1 MKFFLTEINQSEK
14 EVIIECSYDEI
25 KNEINAEVKKQAKKI
40 ELPGFRKGKVPEKIL
55 KSRFGDALEYE
66 ASEKVANDKFW
77 DFAYENNLHPI
88 GRPVLTDIQFN
99 PEKDLSFKI
108 KFEVMPDIEPANYK
122 GLEIKIPDYV
132 VSDNEVEHE
141 IENLLKDNSTTEDA
155 EIVGDDKFF
164 KIKVELQRVNQDG
177 EPFSDTSPEVLD
189 IDLSNHSISQEI
201 RENAK
206 GKRIG
211 ESFTFSF
218 NDELNQ
224 SQDSKDQV
232 TQQETFYY
240 KATVKEI
247 KKIVLPELNEDLV
260 RKLTKD
266 KVSTLE
272 QFKDYIK
279 KNIEFY
285 FSQRIEEYLRRK
297 LMSLVVANN
306 DFTPPPS
313 IVENVLQ
320 ELIKQEEEEER
331 KKYKKQPL
339 DKNSLRV
346 RLLPSAEFEVKWFIL
361 KDKIQKK
368 ENLTFS
374 EEEMNELAAKDSEK
388 TGISIEKLL
397 NYYKTS
403 RIPEKMA
410 DKKLFDFLIQNNTIS
425 KVSPEKLK

>member
-1 MKFFLTEINQSEK
+1 MKFSLIEINQSEK
-14 EVIIECSYDEI
+14 EVSIECSYDEI
-25 KNEINAEVKKQAKKI
+25 KKDINAEVKKQAKKI

-88 GRPVLTDIQFN
+88 GRPILTDIQFN
-99 PEKDLSFKI
+99 PEKDLSFKV
-108 KFEVMPDIEPANYK
+108 KFEVMPDIEPKNYT

-132 VSDNEVEHE
+132 VSEHEVEHE
-141 IENLLKDNSTTEDA
+141 IEHLLKNNSTTMDA
-155 EIVGDDKFF
+155 EIVGDDEFF
-164 KIKVELQRVNQDG
+164 IIKAELQRVNQDG
-177 EPFSDTSPEVLD
+177 EPFADTSPEVLD
-189 IDLSNHSISQEI
+189 IDLSNHSINQEI

-206 GKRIG
+206 GKKIG

-218 NDELNQ
+218 KDEQSQ
-224 SQDSKDQV
+224 SQDSNHQIS
-232 TQQETFYY
+232 QPETFYY
-240 KATVKEI
+240 KATIKEI

-266 KVSTLE
+266 KVTTPE
-272 QFKDYIK
+272 QLKENIK
-279 KNIEFY
+279 KDIELY
-285 FSQRIEEYLRRK
+285 YSQRTEEYLRRK
-297 LMSLVVANN
+297 LMSMVVANN

-320 ELIKQEEEEER
+320 ELIKQEEEER
-331 KKYKKQPL
+331 KKYKMQPL
-339 DKNSLRV
+339 DKNSLRS

-368 ENLTFS
+368 ENLAFS
-374 EEEMNELAAKDSEK
+374 EEEMNELAAKDAEK
-388 TGISIEKLL
+388 TGISIDKLL

-425 KVSPEKLK
+425 KVSPENFK